1 MQREVPG
8 ALVLYPSGEPSG
20 AHAPPGIRTAD
31 FVLDK
36 DFFLIEGHPCSWLGK
51 KEQRQER
58 SGKNNPRS
66 FTAFRMTPHWVV
78 GSAILFTGFH
88 VFSPIRF
95 LWNATRGSRLA
106 PWRSKYLRWRL
117 ETYSGMWA
125 EKMKVGEIFSF
136 IWAQRWEFLSFLL
149 WTGRVQREA
158 RRRP

>member
-1 MQREVPG
+1 MFRPT
-8 ALVLYPSGEPSG
+8 PSGETKTWRGWALTGSISSLVDLG
-20 AHAPPGIRTAD
+20 LVDPG
-31 FVLDK
+31 L
-36 DFFLIEGHPCSWLGK
+36 
-51 KEQRQER
+51 
-58 SGKNNPRS
+58 
-66 FTAFRMTPHWVV
+66 V
-78 GSAILFTGFH
+78 GSAILFTGIQ

-95 LWNATRGSRLA
+95 LWNATRGSRLT

-136 IWAQRWEFLSFLL
+136 VWAQRWEFLSFLL